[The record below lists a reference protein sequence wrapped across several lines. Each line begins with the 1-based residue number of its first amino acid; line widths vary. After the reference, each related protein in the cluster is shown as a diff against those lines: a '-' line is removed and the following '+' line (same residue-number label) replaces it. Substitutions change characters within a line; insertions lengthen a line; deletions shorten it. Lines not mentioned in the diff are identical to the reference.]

1 MLILALSRNQ
11 IILRLDI
18 PVCIASNVHVL
29 KKSVK
34 KLTTLNSERQAFGAR
49 GAGSSRRSYA
59 KSAED
64 IDMRACVCV
73 CVCDYEC
80 DSICS
85 CDSAAKSRITHTEDF
100 TVKLPYFIY
109 DFYDFFLYFSTHSST
124 FQWKFSQDTYELST
138 ISGWCLGKIG
148 FNIPDALGEVFPGQS
163 ALVAVH
169 VKFAGTLLHGM
180 DADAYG
186 DL

>member
-1 MLILALSRNQ
+1 MKDKLLGQGGLAAADEVMQSQQRTLTCEH
-11 IILRLDI
+11 
-18 PVCIASNVHVL
+18 VCV
-29 KKSVK
+29 
-34 KLTTLNSERQAFGAR
+34 
-49 GAGSSRRSYA
+49 Y
-59 KSAED
+59 
-64 IDMRACVCV
+64 V
-73 CVCDYEC
+73 CVCDHEC

-109 DFYDFFLYFSTHSST
+109 DLYDFFLYFSTHSST
-124 FQWKFSQDTYELST
+124 FQWKFSQDTYELSP